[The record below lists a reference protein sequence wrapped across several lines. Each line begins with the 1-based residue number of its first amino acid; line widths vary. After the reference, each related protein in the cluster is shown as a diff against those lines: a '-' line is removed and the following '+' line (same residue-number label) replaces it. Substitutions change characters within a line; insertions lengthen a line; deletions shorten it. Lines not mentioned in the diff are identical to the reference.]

1 MTFVFRSPM
10 MAGMAMLTMVTSSS
24 AMNMPTDTATRIHHL
39 RGWPWSI
46 SAVLGEGSAVVLNP
60 SSSCRRLTGGGLE
73 AASSSCVE
81 FYAC

>member
-1 MTFVFRSPM
+1 M

-24 AMNMPTDTATRIHHL
+24 AMNMPTDTAIRIHHL

-46 SAVLGEGSAVVLNP
+46 AAALGVGSAVVLN
-60 SSSCRRLTGGGLE
+60 SSSWCRRLTGGGLE
-73 AASSSCVE
+73 EQAASSSCVE